1 MTLLKPRTFAAIV
14 VFAVMTAIF
23 VTACGSPA
31 QSPSSTGAAK
41 ASPTPTATPSPTP
54 TPGPAHSGQT
64 SVQIMQGLKAHGLPI
79 GAYFN
84 YTAANDVNKLLGR
97 PGQYIGKL
105 NFKDTRISSSD
116 QGVDISVP
124 DGGSIEVFAN
134 TTDAKNRFTYIQS
147 ISKSGVALFAEYE
160 YLDGVAI
167 LRISPQLTPA
177 QAVQYE
183 AAFKALK

>member
-1 MTLLKPRTFAAIV
+1 MLKLRTLPTLFVFV
-14 VFAVMTAIF
+14 VIMAMLIA
-23 VTACGSPA
+23 ACGGST
-31 QSPSSTGAAK
+31 QNTSSSETTK
-41 ASPTPTATPSPTP
+41 RTPTPIAAPSPTP
-54 TPGPAHSGQT
+54 TSGPAHSGQT
-64 SVQIMQGLKAHGLPI
+64 AVQIMQGLKAHGLPI
-79 GAYFN
+79 GASFN
-84 YTAANDVNKLLGR
+84 YTAANDVNNLLGR

-105 NFKDTRISSSD
+105 TFKDTRLSSSD
-116 QGVDISVP
+116 QGVTISVP

-134 TTDAKNRFTYIQS
+134 ITDAKNRFTYIQS

-167 LRISPQLTPA
+167 LRLSPQLTPA